1 MFESL
6 ARAAAAVATI
16 PVAAVADALTLGG
29 SLTGQRQP
37 YTATAASDV
46 IKNLQAASAPKA

>member
-16 PVAAVADALTLGG
+16 PVAVVADAITLGG
-29 SLTGQRQP
+29 SLTDQRQP

>member
-6 ARAAAAVATI
+6 ARAAVAVATTPI
-16 PVAAVADALTLGG
+16 AAVADAVTLGG
-29 SLTGQRQP
+29 SLTDQRQP

-46 IKNLQAASAPKA
+46 IKNLQAASAPKE

>member
-29 SLTGQRQP
+29 SLTDQRQP